1 MGCRNHRIDI
11 EQGNFPD
18 TAEQKENPLKVLI
31 TGCAGHVG
39 QAVTT
44 HLLQRGFAI
53 RGIDRADSC
62 PSKIDYRSCEIL
74 DAAALAPHVEGVDA
88 VLHLAAI
95 PSPGRAPNADIFQIN
110 TAGTFNIFDACAH
123 FGIERVVVASSIN
136 AVGYFF
142 GAVPFELDY
151 LPADEN
157 NAKYPSDAYS
167 FSKQIT
173 EEIGEYFWRRDQISN
188 TCLRFGAGLR
198 AINEL
203 REGMAESSKSVK
215 DLLDNLGAMPPQQC
229 KTEVQRMRD
238 AYDAERRERRWEKRD
253 GKKSVLSA
261 DEQRLITMRQNYFS
275 FVALED
281 ACRAM
286 ELSLT
291 ASYNGSHPLLIVD
304 KNNTLMTDAAQLAA
318 VMYPD
323 VVLRGQLAGTQS
335 LVDWRRA
342 IDLLGFETE
351 IAAAALFA

>member
-1 MGCRNHRIDI
+1 M
-11 EQGNFPD
+11 
-18 TAEQKENPLKVLI
+18 KLLI

-44 HLLQRGFAI
+44 HLIKNGCDV

-62 PSKIDYRSCEIL
+62 PIEIDYRSCEIL

-110 TAGTFNIFDACAH
+110 TTGTFNIFDACAH
-123 FGIERVVVASSIN
+123 YCIDRVVVASSIN

-151 LPADEN
+151 LPADED
-157 NAKYPSDAYS
+157 NAKHPSDAYS
-167 FSKQIT
+167 FSKQVT
-173 EEIGEYFWRRDQISN
+173 EEIGAYFWRRDQISN

-215 DLLDNLGAMPPQQC
+215 NLLDTLGAMPPQQSE
-229 KTEVQRMRD
+229 KEIQRMRD

-291 ASYNGSHPLLIVD
+291 ASYDGSHPLLIVD
-304 KNNTLMTDAAQLAA
+304 KNNTLMTDAAQLAEL
-318 VMYPD
+318 MYPD
-323 VVLRGQLAGTQS
+323 VEVRGHLEGTQS

-342 IDLLGFETE
+342 MDLLGFETE

>member
-1 MGCRNHRIDI
+1 M
-11 EQGNFPD
+11 
-18 TAEQKENPLKVLI
+18 KVLI
-31 TGCAGHVG
+31 TCCAGHVG

-44 HLLQRGFAI
+44 HLIKNGFDV

-62 PSKIDYRSCEIL
+62 PIEIDYRSCEIL

-110 TAGTFNIFDACAH
+110 TTGTFNIFDACAH
-123 FGIERVVVASSIN
+123 YGIDRVVVASSIN

-151 LPADEN
+151 LPADED
-157 NAKYPSDAYS
+157 NAKHPSDAYS
-167 FSKQIT
+167 FSKQVT
-173 EEIGEYFWRRDQISN
+173 EEIGAYFWRRDQISN

-215 DLLDNLGAMPPQQC
+215 NLLDTLCAMPPQQSE
-229 KTEVQRMRD
+229 KEIQRMRD

-261 DEQRLITMRQNYFS
+261 D
-275 FVALED
+275 
-281 ACRAM
+281 
-286 ELSLT
+286 
-291 ASYNGSHPLLIVD
+291 
-304 KNNTLMTDAAQLAA
+304 
-318 VMYPD
+318 
-323 VVLRGQLAGTQS
+323 
-335 LVDWRRA
+335 
-342 IDLLGFETE
+342 
-351 IAAAALFA
+351 